1 MIKQMEKN
9 NLLESQTWV
18 WDAKYFRILLFV
30 YKSINIFYINISSK
44 EIVLNFVL
52 KDIPWSFWL
61 FEQLLNFRD
70 FFIIFKWGGVK
81 DRNKEWN

>member
-70 FFIIFKWGGVK
+70 FFYNIQMRRSKRQK
-81 DRNKEWN
+81 

>member
-1 MIKQMEKN
+1 MIKQMDKN

-30 YKSINIFYINISSK
+30 YKNIKIFYINISSK

-70 FFIIFKWGGVK
+70 FFYNIQMRRSKRQK
-81 DRNKEWN
+81 

>member
-61 FEQLLNFRD
+61 FEQLLKFPR
-70 FFIIFKWGGVK
+70 FYIINAKKGYK
-81 DRNKEWN
+81 IKLIKMN

>member
-18 WDAKYFRILLFV
+18 WDAKYFGILLFV

-61 FEQLLNFRD
+61 FEQLLNFGD

-81 DRNKEWN
+81 GRNKELN